1 MEQKTKTPLLFNI
14 VELILLSWVLH
25 FNSDVGM
32 FDMPLNKYC
41 NCAKEFEARN
51 YRLLGYK
58 YNIDSKDIF
67 TKEQMPNI
75 GLTNKK
81 DICNSEKGLQSK
93 VNKSN
98 GCSPSITRSRKKDMN
113 KKSCT
118 FETKKYSHLEKKIF
132 KELDYENFLKK
143 NRTITDKMYKK
154 IMLKKYRLRFTLP
167 LLFFSLFLIIL
178 LIDLSWGLID
188 KNKGLWGA
196 LGLSTHLKTLSEGP
210 LKSFL
215 QPLTEFQGFWKS
227 ALNSTSSTVSKINVL
242 WHLFGILI
250 YFIPFVILGFTLIL
264 GIMYYHK
271 KVKKYEKIKFRKR

>member
-1 MEQKTKTPLLFNI
+1 
-14 VELILLSWVLH
+14 
-25 FNSDVGM
+25 M
-32 FDMPLNKYC
+32 FDMALNKYC

-81 DICNSEKGLQSK
+81 DICNSEEGLQSK

-143 NRTITDKMYKK
+143 NRTITDK
-154 IMLKKYRLRFTLP
+154 I
-167 LLFFSLFLIIL
+167 
-178 LIDLSWGLID
+178 
-188 KNKGLWGA
+188 N
-196 LGLSTHLKTLSEGP
+196 LG
-210 LKSFL
+210 
-215 QPLTEFQGFWKS
+215 
-227 ALNSTSSTVSKINVL
+227 
-242 WHLFGILI
+242 
-250 YFIPFVILGFTLIL
+250 
-264 GIMYYHK
+264 
-271 KVKKYEKIKFRKR
+271 